1 MASFKHGTLRKFL
14 SKKGKG
20 QWPRVNFKA
29 NKSPHT
35 LYTCSLYLEG
45 VGGFI
50 TLRPARKCYTPLS
63 TNQQLLLE
71 LFKANVYYFLGK
83 FLQSSGKKKQTNQNW
98 IYESKTIPGGACSP
112 PPTTFFF
119 YKWISSEAIW
129 QFLVWNIIS
138 SSLCR
143 TPLSPWCIFLTEPS
157 LSGLLYHKSHHIIFD
172 NLY

>member
-1 MASFKHGTLRKFL
+1 MVQGKFQGKQPPPYFIYML
-14 SKKGKG
+14 SVPWRCWGIYYAQTSKKMLHPTVYK
-20 QWPRVNFKA
+20 
-29 NKSPHT
+29 
-35 LYTCSLYLEG
+35 
-45 VGGFI
+45 
-50 TLRPARKCYTPLS
+50 PATTSWTIQSKC
-63 TNQQLLLE
+63 
-71 LFKANVYYFLGK
+71 LFLLGK
-83 FLQSSGKKKQTNQNW
+83 VSAIIRKEKTDKSKLNLWIQNNSW
-98 IYESKTIPGGACSP
+98 RGMFPSP
-112 PPTTFFF
+112 NYFFFFFF